1 VAPRYFTPEEANEA
15 LRAVRPLTE
24 ELVGHRRALVEAQAR
39 RAELAGQIAG
49 NGGGIRPDTLS
60 DANEE
65 LEREAEALARCIN
78 EIGELGGQ
86 VKDLDRGLVD
96 FPALHGADEVLLCWQ
111 LGEEKI
117 THWHGAD
124 EGFAGRR
131 PLPF

>member
-1 VAPRYFTPEEANEA
+1 MPPRYFTPEEANEA
-15 LRAVRPLTE
+15 LREVRPLTE
-24 ELVGHRRALVEAQAR
+24 RLVAHRRALVQAEAR

-49 NGGGIRPDTLS
+49 NGGGIRPHSLA
-60 DANEE
+60 DATEE
-65 LEREAEALARCIN
+65 LEREAEGLARCIN

-96 FPALHGADEVLLCWQ
+96 FPALHEGEEVLLCWQ
-111 LGEEKI
+111 LGEDEI
-117 THWHGAD
+117 AHWHGAD